1 MNRLLPT
8 SRQCIS
14 CDDYAALSRINV
26 LDGFSFRKTMD
37 VSYCRCLDYNYISG
51 NFIGTPN
58 LLHSEYYTETYK
70 EENGNCQVGDCTRHN
85 SLDFSAE
92 CKRRL
97 NALMEIVALNTPRI
111 RNLNSLVYWVVMTPQ
126 QMFRQPQLK

>member
-1 MNRLLPT
+1 
-8 SRQCIS
+8 
-14 CDDYAALSRINV
+14 
-26 LDGFSFRKTMD
+26 MD
-37 VSYCRCLDYNYISG
+37 VSYCRRLDYNSISG

-58 LLHSEYYTETYK
+58 LLHSEKYTETYK
-70 EENGNCQVGDCTRHN
+70 EENDNCQVGDCTRHN

-92 CKRRL
+92 CERRL
-97 NALMEIVALNTPRI
+97 NALKEIVALNTPRI